1 MSPPK
6 SSRIGRAGQY
16 RTEVFVPALGSALG
30 LADLRL
36 VLDLLRVYYPA
47 IQAAAL
53 PCQQDSR
60 RASERSNVVSEGGAH
75 GKCRVFFCHG

>member
-1 MSPPK
+1 MSRPK

-47 IQAAAL
+47 IQGVYERFAL
-53 PCQQDSR
+53 SACSR
-60 RASERSNVVSEGGAH
+60 ARTRLLCTRRRTCSASA
-75 GKCRVFFCHG
+75 